1 MGWTDAEIERC
12 SKIKLGRTGGSF
24 VRHPAE
30 RETKKTRQTLSRFSK
45 QRRDR
50 ITLLFIFSQVTLLS
64 PLQNTPFRSRRIKVV
79 NMDFPL
85 FDRFCVVLWIARA

>member
-12 SKIKLGRTGGSF
+12 SKIKLGKTGGSF

-30 RETKKTRQTLSRFSK
+30 KETEKTRQTLSRFSK

-50 ITLLFIFSQVTLLS
+50 ITLLLFFSQVTLPS
-64 PLQNTPFRSRRIKVV
+64 
-79 NMDFPL
+79 L
-85 FDRFCVVLWIARA
+85 FAPKHAISQPDGLKW